1 MKSYGRLIGIDVG
14 TRRIGLAR
22 TDLLRMS
29 VNPIGTLSPQEVW
42 GRLQD
47 LVEES
52 RVLAFV
58 VGWPTS
64 LSGETTSSTKMAER
78 FIRKLEEK
86 FPDIPVRRV
95 DERYSSVEAVE
106 QMVVSG
112 VPKQKRREKGRVDR
126 VAAALLLQWF
136 MEQNTEFN

>member
-1 MKSYGRLIGIDVG
+1 MKPYGRLIGIDVG

-29 VNPIGTLSPQEVW
+29 VNPIDTFSPQEIW
-42 GRLQD
+42 GQLQD

-52 RVLAFV
+52 RILAFV

-64 LSGETTSSTKMAER
+64 LSGEKTSSTEMAER
-78 FIRKLEEK
+78 FIRKLEKK
-86 FPDIPVRRV
+86 FPDIPVHRI

-106 QMVVSG
+106 QMVATG

-136 MEQNTEFN
+136 MEQNSEFD

>member
-1 MKSYGRLIGIDVG
+1 MKPYGRLIGIDVG

-29 VNPIGTLSPQEVW
+29 VNPIDTFSPQEIW
-42 GRLQD
+42 GQLQD

-52 RVLAFV
+52 RILAFV

-64 LSGETTSSTKMAER
+64 LSGEKTSSTEMAER
-78 FIRKLEEK
+78 FIRKLEKK
-86 FPDIPVRRV
+86 FPDIPVHRI

-106 QMVVSG
+106 Q
-112 VPKQKRREKGRVDR
+112 
-126 VAAALLLQWF
+126 
-136 MEQNTEFN
+136 